1 MGAKTERITILGSAE
16 FKTFLVNEA
25 EAANISVSELVRRR
39 CLQPVAPDEDTQ
51 ELAELVAALHVAV
64 DQAKDE
70 MNSSLDFAHDVLRE
84 LKTNREAREKA
95 AS

>member
-25 EAANISVSELVRRR
+25 EAANISVSEWVRRR
-39 CLQPVAPDEDTQ
+39 CLQSVAPDEDTQ